1 MLGFSIR
8 KAFYDGWDHILEL
21 AAMNLVYVLMVL
33 GIYLVWGFNIEGY
46 TAASLILISIIVLL
60 YCIFSLG
67 VYRNAYCE
75 IRKGE
80 VYVKPSTR
88 GRKKEA

>member
-1 MLGFSIR
+1 L
-8 KAFYDGWDHILEL
+8 
-21 AAMNLVYVLMVL
+21 
-33 GIYLVWGFNIEGY
+33 
-46 TAASLILISIIVLL
+46 
-60 YCIFSLG
+60 

-88 GRKKEA
+88 GRKKKKPTTPNLLK